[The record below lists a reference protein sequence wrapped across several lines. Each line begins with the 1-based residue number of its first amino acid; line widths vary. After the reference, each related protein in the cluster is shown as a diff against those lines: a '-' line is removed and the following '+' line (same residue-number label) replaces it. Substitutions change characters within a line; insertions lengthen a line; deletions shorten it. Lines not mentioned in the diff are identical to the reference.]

1 LIFQYEFP
9 VGKTKKFIIITLAV
23 IALAILTWRISRPA
37 EPTYQGRK
45 LSSWLGDYNPFSY
58 SDPDLKRPAADAAIR
73 HIGTNAIPT
82 YLRILRET
90 DSPLKLR
97 LYWPLK
103 LRLKRLL
110 QKQSLI
116 EVDYNPPAIKQHEV
130 VLAFRQLK
138 NRPESAIP
146 SLIAI
151 YDQNLSG
158 DSKSATAEIL
168 GLYGSRAKAAIPSL
182 LQGATNTNT
191 YVRASAISALSRIN
205 KDPFLVMPL
214 LLKNRRDPNQAVS
227 DAAKYAI
234 QYFERDTMRAIP
246 ALFESLNDPD
256 EKIRR
261 QATNSLKE
269 IYPEFS
275 AQAGF
280 K

>member
-1 LIFQYEFP
+1 MNFP
-9 VGKTKKFIIITLAV
+9 MGKTKTIILATLAIIV
-23 IALAILTWRISRPA
+23 LTLLTWRISRPA

-45 LSSWLGDYNPFSY
+45 LSSWLGDYNPISY
-58 SDPDLKRPAADAAIR
+58 SDPELKRPAADAAIR

-90 DSPLKLR
+90 DSPLKLKF
-97 LYWPLK
+97 YWGLK

-146 SLIAI
+146 FLIEI
-151 YDQNLSG
+151 YDRNLS
-158 DSKSATAEIL
+158 DSSKSSTAIIL
-168 GLYGSRAKAAIPSL
+168 GLYGSKAKAAIPSL
-182 LQGATNTNT
+182 LQGATNADT
-191 YVRASAISALSRIN
+191 YVRASAIEALSDIN
-205 KDPFLVMPL
+205 KDPFLVMPI
-214 LLKNRRDPNQAVS
+214 LLKSRRDPDTRVS

-234 QYFERDTMRAIP
+234 QYFERDTTRAIR

-261 QATNSLKE
+261 QATNALKE
-269 IYPEFS
+269 IYPEYS
-275 AQAGF
+275 AKAGL